1 MKKTLILFI
10 LLSITRYGWSQDQA
24 ETFVLPKPSGKYQVG
39 RYGTSLK
46 DPSRQNRAIP
56 LFIYYPTTSVKTTS
70 FIIPTDEWRQQYL
83 PVLQKKLG
91 NEAGKAV
98 AYGKAYFTEGFR
110 LTGNEKYPLI
120 LFAPGMG
127 WSTLEYSYIIQELVS
142 AGYMVAALNSSP
154 LAPVLQAS
162 DGTFIAADKPKDSYQ
177 LIADDMSFVL
187 RQIKTGSAPLQNVTK
202 YIDPERIALAGHSL
216 GGAAALLASDMNPGI
231 KAAVNMDG
239 DVMDASQKAA
249 PRGSVLFLNQIPA
262 AFEKKSFTEMQADPD
277 LGWRYQQM
285 TKTTA
290 NASQGKYVAIAGMY
304 HSNFQD
310 YALLPTT
317 MIPENIR
324 KTRLGP
330 IDGSKCLQLITK
342 TLISYFDEALNGK
355 KAEQIAFEKEN
366 PDLRV
371 INLK

>member
-1 MKKTLILFI
+1 
-10 LLSITRYGWSQDQA
+10 
-24 ETFVLPKPSGKYQVG
+24 
-39 RYGTSLK
+39 
-46 DPSRQNRAIP
+46 
-56 LFIYYPTTSVKTTS
+56 
-70 FIIPTDEWRQQYL
+70 
-83 PVLQKKLG
+83 
-91 NEAGKAV
+91 
-98 AYGKAYFTEGFR
+98 
-110 LTGNEKYPLI
+110 LI

-177 LIADDMSFVL
+177 LIADDITFVL
-187 RQIKTGSAPLQNVTK
+187 HQIKTGSAPLQNVTK
-202 YIDPERIALAGHSL
+202 HIDIERVAMAGHSL
-216 GGAAALLASDMNPGI
+216 GGAAAILASDMNPGI

-239 DVMDASQKAA
+239 DMMDASMKAA

-262 AFEKKSFTEMQADPD
+262 AFEKKSFNEMQADPD

-290 NASQGKYVAIAGMY
+290 NASQGKYIAIAGMY

-310 YALLPTT
+310 YSLLAPA

-324 KTRLGP
+324 KFRLGP
-330 IDGSKCLQLITK
+330 IDGSKCLQVISKALV
-342 TLISYFDEALNGK
+342 SYFDEALNGNK
-355 KAEQIAFEKEN
+355 TASTTFEKVAPE
-366 PDLRV
+366 LRV
-371 INLK
+371 TNLK

>member
-1 MKKTLILFI
+1 MKKTFILFI
-10 LLSITRYGWSQDQA
+10 LLSVTRYGWSQDQA
-24 ETFVLPKPSGKYQVG
+24 EPLVLPKPSGKFQVG
-39 RYGTSLK
+39 RYGLSLK
-46 DPSRQNRAIP
+46 DPSRQNREIP
-56 LFIYYPTTSVKTTS
+56 LFIYYPTTSVSTTS
-70 FIIPTDEWRQQYL
+70 YIIPTDEWRQQYL

-91 NEAGKAV
+91 GEAGKAV
-98 AYGKAYFTEGFR
+98 AFGKAYFTEGLR
-110 LTGNEKYPLI
+110 LNGKEKFPLI

-177 LIADDMSFVL
+177 LIADDITFVL
-187 RQIKTGSAPLQNVTK
+187 HQIKTGSAPLQNITK
-202 YIDPERIALAGHSL
+202 HIDPARVALAGHSL
-216 GGAAALLASDMNPGI
+216 GGAAALLAADINPEI

-239 DVMDASQKAA
+239 DMMDASLKAA

-262 AFEKKSFTEMQADPD
+262 AFDKKSFTEMQADPD

-285 TKTTA
+285 TKATA
-290 NASQGKYVAIAGMY
+290 HASQGKYIAIAGMY

-310 YALLPTT
+310 YALLPTV

-324 KTRLGP
+324 KYRLGP
-330 IDGSKCLQLITK
+330 IDGNKCLQLISK

-355 KAEQIAFEKEN
+355 KADRAPFEKEN

-371 INLK
+371 TTLK